1 VLVSIVSL
9 WYDKKMFDIV
19 TLVKTAG
26 YLGIFAIVFAESGL
40 LVGFFFPGDSLLF
53 TAGILSAAGLFNI
66 WLLAPLVFFAAVLG
80 DNAGYFIGKKAGEKL
95 FQKEDSFFFRK
106 SHVEKTKKFFEDY
119 GTKAIILARFVPV
132 ARTFAPTLAGVG
144 QMHYRTFFLYNLIGG
159 ALWGFGLPLAG
170 YFLGSAIPDV
180 DRYLLP
186 IILGII
192 FLSLLPM
199 IKLWWGTRLAQ

>member
-1 VLVSIVSL
+1 
-9 WYDKKMFDIV
+9 MFDIV
-19 TLVKTAG
+19 ALVTAAG

-40 LVGFFFPGDSLLF
+40 LIGFFFPGDSLLF

-66 WLLAPLVFFAAVLG
+66 WLLAPLVFVAAVLG
-80 DNAGYFIGKKAGEKL
+80 DNAGYLIGKKAGEKL
-95 FQKEDSFFFRK
+95 FQKEDSFFFRR

-119 GTKAIILARFVPV
+119 GTKAIILARFVPI

-144 QMHYRTFFLYNLIGG
+144 EMRYRTFFLYNLIGG

-170 YFLGSAIPDV
+170 YFLGSVIPDV

-192 FLSLLPM
+192 FVSLLPV
-199 IKLWWGTRLAQ
+199 IKMWIGKNAR